1 MAMLVA
7 FLPGVFFSGFI
18 FEIASMPAPLR
29 LFSRI
34 VPARYY
40 VQGLQTI
47 FLAGDV
53 AAVLVPCSSALA
65 LMAALVFLRTA
76 FATKTRLD

>member
-1 MAMLVA
+1 MLVA

-18 FEIASMPAPLR
+18 FEIASMPWPLR
-29 LFSRI
+29 AFSRV

-47 FLAGDV
+47 FLAGDLGS
-53 AAVLVPCSSALA
+53 VLWPATGALT
-65 LMAALVFLRTA
+65 LMAILLFLRTA
-76 FATKTRLD
+76 FAAKTRLD